1 MADKKTNKNKNKL
14 KKLLTTSRGP
24 EEAENWMFS
33 LIPVTVAFAFYIV
46 FITATDLENKGLFIA
61 YGAAA
66 GFVGLETYWILRGWR
81 RNHGST
87 VFMGILGV
95 AATLGILNLYLSSM

>member
-1 MADKKTNKNKNKL
+1 MTEKNKMN
-14 KKLLTTSRGP
+14 KLLTTGRGP
-24 EEAENWMFS
+24 DEAENWIFS

-46 FITATDLENKGLFIA
+46 FITASDLENKNIFVA

-81 RNHGST
+81 KNHGST

-95 AATLGILNLYLSSM
+95 AATLGILYLYLSFI

>member
-1 MADKKTNKNKNKL
+1 MTDKNKL
-14 KKLLTTSRGP
+14 NKLLTTDRGP
-24 EEAENWMFS
+24 KECENWMFS
-33 LIPVTVAFAFYIV
+33 LIPITVAFAFYVV

-66 GFVGLETYWILRGWR
+66 GFIGLETFWILRGWR

-87 VFMGILGV
+87 VIMGLLGV
-95 AATLGILNLYLSSM
+95 VVTLGVLNFYLSLI

>member
-1 MADKKTNKNKNKL
+1 MTDKNKL
-14 KKLLTTSRGP
+14 NKLLTTGRDQD
-24 EEAENWMFS
+24 EAENWIFS

-46 FITATDLENKGLFIA
+46 FITASDLENKNIFVA

-81 RNHGST
+81 KNHGST
-87 VFMGILGV
+87 VFMGVLGI
-95 AATLGILNLYLSSM
+95 AATLGILNVYLSII

>member
-1 MADKKTNKNKNKL
+1 MTEKNKL
-14 KKLLTTSRGP
+14 NKLLTTGRGQD
-24 EEAENWMFS
+24 EAENWIFS

-46 FITATDLENKGLFIA
+46 FITASDLENKNIFVA

-81 RNHGST
+81 KNHGST
-87 VFMGILGV
+87 VFMGVLGI
-95 AATLGILNLYLSSM
+95 AATLGILNLYLSFI

>member
-1 MADKKTNKNKNKL
+1 MADKKANNNKNKL
-14 KKLLTTSRGP
+14 KQLLTTSRGP

-46 FITATDLENKGLFIA
+46 FITASDLQNKGIFIA

-95 AATLGILNLYLSSM
+95 AATLGILNLYLSIM

>member
-1 MADKKTNKNKNKL
+1 MAGKNKL
-14 KKLLTTSRGP
+14 SKLVTTGRGP

-33 LIPVTVAFAFYIV
+33 LIPVTVAFAFYLV
-46 FITATDLENKGLFIA
+46 FITASELENKNIFIA

-66 GFVGLETYWILRGWR
+66 GFIGLETYWILRGWR

-95 AATLGILNLYLSSM
+95 GATLGILNLYLSFI